1 MNLNPDPNSYNVVT
15 PNTPAAR
22 DAADA
27 ASALAAEALKL
38 LEPFLADE
46 DRPRDTLS
54 EILESFMRA
63 AQRAD
68 IDLPPIEP

>member
-1 MNLNPDPNSYNVVT
+1 MKRSYNVH
-15 PNTPAAR
+15 TPAAR

-27 ASALAAEALKL
+27 ALALATEALKL

-46 DRPRDTLS
+46 ARPRDTLYD
-54 EILESFMRA
+54 ILESYMRA